1 MEHEAHDYNNLNVT
15 CDSEVEDEG
24 NVDDSTT
31 LLDPLE
37 GEAPLTTNND
47 IASSIAT
54 KRSFDHHSEDDSY
67 VPLMPFLS

>member
-1 MEHEAHDYNNLNVT
+1 MVHEVHDYDNLNVT
-15 CDSEVEDEG
+15 RDTEVEEDEG

-47 IASSIAT
+47 IASSMAT
-54 KRSFDHHSEDDSY
+54 RRNFDHHSEDDSY
-67 VPLMPFLS
+67 VPSMSS